1 MAKIKKSE
9 EKELE
14 GKLTNATIFTL
25 CGPFLLPL
33 EIVALVIAIKVLR
46 RTTSQRLRNKS
57 KAIIIASIVITAVCL
72 ILATVIAINKTNDIE
87 SDDNYYYPTEQ
98 QLKDIQEG
106 EEELQKLREANK
118 RMEEYFNENP
128 Q

>member
-46 RTTSQRLRNKS
+46 RTPSQRLRNKA

-72 ILATVIAINKTNDIE
+72 ILATVIAINKTNDIK